1 MREKAL
7 YTTRAMRL
15 AMIYNPAAGR
25 GRARRHIAGAV
36 EHLERRGAHVT
47 VLASN
52 SPRHLTHLAASA
64 SRDGAIDLVVVCGGD
79 GTLNL
84 AVREFDLSR
93 GTLGLLPLGSGND
106 FARVL
111 GIPQGPIAACDTLLD
126 GVPRQVD
133 VALANGLRYLG
144 VAGLGFDSEVAAFA
158 NEGVTLL
165 RGSLVY
171 LYAILRVLPRF
182 TPHSVRLCV
191 DGACREEEI
200 MFAVVGNSSQYGGG
214 IRITP
219 RASLDDQKLDLCV
232 VGRTSRLQLL
242 KTLPAAYAGKHLSSP
257 FVTTEQGCEVS
268 FQGDDPLEVYADGE
282 RLTTTPVMFR
292 LASEQLTVMAPQRT

>member
-1 MREKAL
+1 
-7 YTTRAMRL
+7 MRL
-15 AMIYNPAAGR
+15 SMIYNPAAGR
-25 GRARRHIAGAV
+25 GRARRYIERAIRY
-36 EHLERRGAHVT
+36 LESRGARVA
-47 VLASN
+47 LLPSK
-52 SPRHLTHLAASA
+52 SPAHLTELAASA
-64 SRDGAIDLVVVCGGD
+64 SRDASVDRVVVCGGD

-84 AVREFDLSR
+84 AVREFDLDR

-111 GIPQGPIAACDTLLD
+111 GIPSDPIAACGTLLD
-126 GVPRQVD
+126 GLPRNVD

-158 NEGVTLL
+158 NERVTIL

-191 DGACREEEI
+191 DGECRDEEI

-219 RASLDDQKLDLCV
+219 AADVNDQKLDLCV
-232 VGRTSRLQLL
+232 VGRTSRFQLL
-242 KTLPAAYAGKHLSSP
+242 KTLPAAYGGRHLSSP
-257 FVTTEQGCEVS
+257 FVTTERGSELS
-268 FQGDDPLEVYADGE
+268 FHSSAPLEVYADGE
-282 RLTTTPVMFR
+282 RLTSTPVTFG
-292 LASEQLTVMAPQRT
+292 LAPQQLTVMAPR